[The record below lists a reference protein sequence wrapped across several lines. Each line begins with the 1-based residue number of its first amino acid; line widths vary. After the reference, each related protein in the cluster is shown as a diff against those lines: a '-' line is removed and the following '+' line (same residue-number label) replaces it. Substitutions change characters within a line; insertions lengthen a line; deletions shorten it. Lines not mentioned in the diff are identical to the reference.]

1 MAYLQEYEIDWNTFK
16 IVHTT
21 LSSATLY
28 YLQNDLQYV
37 PFVIEEGTSPIVAQ
51 AIYYVNVNRDPSSV
65 SGPYAALTAGTKSSK
80 HIEDITYTAVNYGA
94 VAATGSATVDGYTSL
109 SGATLT
115 VNGIVLTE
123 GVEWTAATSN
133 NATATSLASA
143 ITTATATTHAT
154 GSATGA
160 VVTITANTAGAAGN
174 AISLASSDGTHLP
187 VSGAFLVGGT
197 NGVNGDSITIQYVDT
212 STAATGTVTIVDY
225 TKLVGATLTV
235 NGVVLTEGTQWHRG
249 ASNNAAATSL
259 AGAVTTA
266 TATTLCTASALGAVI
281 TVTANDATFKSNF
294 ISLAT
299 SDPVNLTLSDSHL
312 TGGEGG
318 AGYEYVV
325 VSGTAIT
332 VHITN
337 GVSSAQQVAAA
348 VVSWNAYS
356 GIPQYNSAAS
366 AALVSAV
373 IDAGL
378 EGTPQTVQG
387 PTALT
392 GGAVA
397 VTVLSDWETTYKS
410 AATLVAS
417 FSNGVALEV

>member
-1 MAYLQEYEIDWNTFK
+1 MSYLQSLEIDWNTWK
-16 IVHTT
+16 T
-21 LSSATLY
+21 LKAGTGASSTIY

-37 PFVIEEGTSPIVAQ
+37 PFIIAPNSNTFPDGE

-65 SGPYAALTAGTKSSK
+65 SGPYAALTSGVKDSA
-80 HIEDITYTAVNYGA
+80 HIQDIVYTANVYG
-94 VAATGSATVDGYTSL
+94 TS
-109 SGATLT
+109 
-115 VNGIVLTE
+115 
-123 GVEWTAATSN
+123 GV
-133 NATATSLASA
+133 
-143 ITTATATTHAT
+143 
-154 GSATGA
+154 
-160 VVTITANTAGAAGN
+160 
-174 AISLASSDGTHLP
+174 
-187 VSGAFLVGGT
+187 
-197 NGVNGDSITIQYVDT
+197 TIQYVDT
-212 STAATGTVTIVDY
+212 STAATGTVTVVDY

-235 NGVVLTEGTQWHRG
+235 NGIVLTEGIQWHRG

-259 AGAVTTA
+259 AGAITTA
-266 TATTLCTASALGAVI
+266 TATTLCTASALLAVI
-281 TVTANDATFKSNF
+281 TITSNAATFKSNY

-299 SDPVNLTLSDSHL
+299 SDPVNLTLSNSHL

-378 EGTPQTVQG
+378 EATPQTVQG

-392 GGAVA
+392 GGAAA
-397 VTVLSDWETTYKS
+397 VTVLSDWETNYKGS
-410 AATLVAS
+410 ATLVAS
-417 FSNGVALEV
+417 FSDGVASK